1 MGIFKNLMGNNETKT
16 QKTSNVSWIN
26 LEDLG
31 QLTEIQETSFAKP
44 VIIFKHSTTC
54 SISRMALKNFER
66 EYRLN
71 EKIDAYYLDLLN
83 FRPIS
88 NEIATRFNVT
98 HQSPQLLLI
107 KQGKSVY
114 NVSHENIDAAALE
127 TEINL

>member
-66 EYRLN
+66 EYNLN